1 MMRYLLAAILI
12 GSCSAPGKKEIPHEN
27 SRVAITEV
35 RIFKSEYEGFGYDI
49 RMNGKLFVHQ
59 PNIPAIAGNKGFP
72 TKQCAHRVANLVIQK
87 IKKNQI
93 PPTLTF
99 DEVIAAMQKPT
110 TD

>member
-1 MMRYLLAAILI
+1 MPRYLLFVILI
-12 GSCSAPGKKEIPHEN
+12 LSCSAPTREDASIDGSSVPVID
-27 SRVAITEV
+27 VTV
-35 RIFKSEYEGFGYDI
+35 FKSEYGGYGYDLSV
-49 RMNGKLFVHQ
+49 NSKLFVHQ

-72 TKQCAHRVANLVIQK
+72 SKQCAHRVASLVIQK